1 MVEKMTEEEK
11 RESKLIYTLQRKL
24 RKAIETYGL
33 VNEGDKI
40 LIGLSGGKDS
50 LALVELLG
58 ERQKI
63 FKPRFSV
70 TAAHITVS
78 NIKYQSD
85 IDYLRT
91 HCEKHG
97 VAFEHRTT
105 SFDESTDKRK
115 THCFLCSWHRRKA
128 LFELAKELGCNKIA
142 LGHHQDDILQTLV
155 MNLLFQGSISTMPPL
170 LKMDKFDMQ
179 IIRPLALIKESE
191 IQELEAI
198 RQYKKQKKNCPYERE
213 SNRSDIKGLM
223 AEMERIAPDM
233 RSSMWNA
240 MKNIQEAYLP
250 KEV

>member
-1 MVEKMTEEEK
+1 MTEEEK
-11 RESKLIYTLQRKL
+11 REAKLIYTLQRKL
-24 RKAIETYGL
+24 RQAIEKYGL
-33 VNEGDKI
+33 IQDGDKI

-63 FKPRFSV
+63 FKPQFSV
-70 TAAHITVS
+70 MAAHISVS
-78 NIKYQSD
+78 NIGYQSD
-85 IDYLRT
+85 LDYLRG
-91 HCEKHG
+91 HCEKHN
-97 VAFEHRTT
+97 VPFLSRTT

-155 MNLLFQGSISTMPPL
+155 MNLLFQGSFSTMPPL

-179 IIRPLALIKESE
+179 IIRPLALMKESE
-191 IQELEAI
+191 IKELEAI
-198 RQYKKQKKNCPYERE
+198 RQYKKQNKNCPFEQE
-213 SNRSDIKGLM
+213 SNRDDIKRLM

-233 RSSMWNA
+233 RNSLWNA
-240 MKNIQEAYLP
+240 MTNIQSDYLP
-250 KEV
+250 KEIDLK